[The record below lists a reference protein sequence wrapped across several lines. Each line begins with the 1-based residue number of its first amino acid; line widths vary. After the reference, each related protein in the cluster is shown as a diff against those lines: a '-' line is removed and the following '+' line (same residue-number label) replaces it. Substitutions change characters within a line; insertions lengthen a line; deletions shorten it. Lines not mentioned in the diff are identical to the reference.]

1 MRSAAAFPLAAVLAS
16 ACGSVATGPLDGG
29 TRDAGLVIASRA
41 CDAGPSITCFAEV
54 DVRFQA
60 GPLAVDDANVYWV
73 AAGQNPEQSVL
84 LQAGRAGGPVV
95 TLAHAEP
102 WEIATDGQFVYWGDT
117 ITGAVNRVPVGGGT
131 VTTVATAAG
140 TRCIAVDDVNV
151 YWTNDLGVFVAPKGG
166 GTSTMLAA
174 RVGDFGTG
182 SIVLDSE
189 NVYWGGLGI
198 EAVNKVGGVPIPVLT
213 SGVLPTGG
221 PDTACRAL
229 AVAGSTVYAT
239 VGDLDGGVETL
250 LRVPAS
256 GGIATVLDAANG
268 ELAVVVGASIYS
280 VVLSPATG
288 VNATPLD
295 GGPAVTLATP
305 ATHTIH
311 DLALASD
318 GTLYWTTDT
327 QVQSIK
333 P

>member
-1 MRSAAAFPLAAVLAS
+1 MRSAAAFPLVAVLAS

-29 TRDAGLVIASRA
+29 TRDAGVVIASRT
-41 CDAGPSITCFAEV
+41 CEAGASVTCFAEV

-60 GPLAVDDANVYWV
+60 GALAVDDANVYWV
-73 AAGQNPEQSVL
+73 AVGQNMEQSAV
-84 LQAGRAGGPVV
+84 LQAGRTGGPVV

-102 WEIATDGQFVYWGDT
+102 WALVTDGQFVYLGGGFAAT
-117 ITGAVNRVPVGGGT
+117 VERVPVGGGM
-131 VTTVATAAG
+131 VTTLAVDAG
-140 TRCIAVDDVNV
+140 ASCMAVDDTNV
-151 YWTNDLGVFVAPKGG
+151 YWTNGFGVFVAPKAG

-174 RVGDFGTG
+174 PVGDIVPGP
-182 SIVLDSE
+182 IVLDSE
-189 NVYWGGLGI
+189 RVYWGGDGV
-198 EAVNKVGGVPIPVLT
+198 ESMSKAGGVPTPVLPKLAL
-213 SGVLPTGG
+213 SGGTPFRG
-221 PDTACRAL
+221 CREL
-229 AVAGSTVYAT
+229 AVAGSTLYAT
-239 VGDLDGGVETL
+239 GFGPDGGVETL
-250 LRVPAS
+250 VTVPTT
-256 GGIATVLDAANG
+256 GGMATVLDATSDD
-268 ELAVVVGASIYS
+268 LAFVVGARVYSI
-280 VVLSPATG
+280 VLSPSTS